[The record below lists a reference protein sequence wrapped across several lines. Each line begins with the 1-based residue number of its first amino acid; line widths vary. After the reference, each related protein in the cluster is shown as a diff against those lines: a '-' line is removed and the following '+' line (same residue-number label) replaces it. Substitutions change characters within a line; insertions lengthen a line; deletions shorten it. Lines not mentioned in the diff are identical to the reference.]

1 MERTFGTLPTS
12 VDSRVVLSSEP
23 TFKRLFDLC
32 LSAIGLLLSA
42 PLWAVIALAIRL
54 GDGGPIFYRQAR
66 VGRDG
71 ERFQTLKFRTMIRDA
86 ERPGEAKLW
95 TPDDPRVTRV
105 GRWLRATAADELPQL
120 LNILL
125 GHMSFVGPRP
135 ERPEFVE
142 RFQREVPAYEERLRL
157 RPGLTGLAQVYGHYG
172 SAPRQKLRYDLLY
185 LKRRSLLLDL
195 KLILLSVG
203 ISLRGKWE
211 HRNRKR

>member
-1 MERTFGTLPTS
+1 MH
-12 VDSRVVLSSEP
+12 SRVDVPGDSLL
-23 TFKRLFDLC
+23 KRTVDLF
-32 LSAIGLLLSA
+32 LSAVGLLLSS

-54 GDGGPIFYRQAR
+54 DDGGSIFYRQVR

-86 ERPGEAKLW
+86 ERPGEARLW

-142 RFQREVPAYEERLRL
+142 RFQREIRAYEERLRL

-203 ISLRGKWE
+203 ISLQGKWE
-211 HRNRKR
+211 HRNRER